1 MHSLRRIERR
11 DQLGLEALS
20 AVSAHT
26 AHHELVSCALPYRGT
41 VAAPD
46 RALSAKPVALWL
58 LLGSAAGP
66 QLDCAAQPA

>member
-11 DQLGLEALS
+11 DQLGLEALQR
-20 AVSAHT
+20 SAHT
-26 AHHELVSCALPYRGT
+26 PRHELVSCALPYRGT